1 MRTHFLRSILTI
13 GTLAVSTGSFAA
25 TNLNLCGA
33 SPSGLWQLLGT
44 GLDRAVNA
52 ADSDSSITYQTSSG
66 GFANIMQI
74 QTQACD
80 LAIVHGGEA
89 MIATA
94 GQPPFDTPINNFSA
108 IGILYNWAPMQWVMN
123 ADFADRYNI
132 TSLADI
138 VEQAPPLRLVLNRRG
153 ILPSMVGES
162 SLKEIGITPEVIESW
177 GGSVVFQGSSV
188 AAELIQNRRADMWA
202 NQEFE
207 GSSAISSMSE
217 SVPMTLLNVPD
228 DVIDSM
234 GEMYG
239 DTPHVIEPSAYPWLE
254 SSIQTHTASAMLI
267 APNDLGET
275 TVYELTKAIIENLN
289 HLQEIHPAMSV
300 LNQDILINQSVIDF
314 HPGALR
320 AYQEAGLL

>member
-1 MRTHFLRSILTI
+1 MRTPFLTSILAI
-13 GTLAVSTGSFAA
+13 GTLAISTSSFAA
-25 TNLNLCGA
+25 TNFNLCGA

-44 GLDRAVNA
+44 GLDRAVNT
-52 ADSDSSITYQTSSG
+52 ADPGSSITYQTSSG

-89 MIATA
+89 MIANA
-94 GQPPFDTPINNFSA
+94 GRPPFDAPINNFSA
-108 IGILYNWAPMQWVMN
+108 IGLLYNWAPMQWVMN
-123 ADFADRYNI
+123 ADFAEQYNI
-132 TSLADI
+132 TSLEDL
-138 VEQAPPLRLVLNRRG
+138 VEQTPPLRLVLNRRG

-162 SLKEIGITPEVIESW
+162 SLEELDITPELIESW
-177 GGSVVFQGSSV
+177 GGSVVYQGSSV

-217 SVPMTLLNVPD
+217 SVPMTLLNVPN
-228 DVIDSM
+228 DVINSM

-239 DTPHVIEPSAYPWLE
+239 DTPHVIESNAYPWLE
-254 SSIQTHTASAMLI
+254 EAIQTHTASAMLI
-267 APNDLGET
+267 APNDLDET
-275 TVYELTKAIIENLN
+275 KAYELTKAIIENLH
-289 HLQEIHPAMSV
+289 HLQEIHPAMSA
-300 LNQDILINQSVIDF
+300 LSQNILINQSTIDF

>member
-1 MRTHFLRSILTI
+1 MRIPSLKSILAVS
-13 GTLAVSTGSFAA
+13 TLAVSTSSFAGA
-25 TNLNLCGA
+25 NFNLCGA

-52 ADSDSSITYQTSSG
+52 ADSDASITYQTSSG

-74 QTQACD
+74 QSQACD

-89 MIATA
+89 MIASS
-94 GQPPFDTPINNFSA
+94 GRPPFDAPVNNFSA
-108 IGILYNWAPMQWVMN
+108 ISLLYNWAPMQWVMN
-123 ADFADRYNI
+123 ADFADKYNI
-132 TSLADI
+132 TSLEDL
-138 VEQAPPLRLVLNRRG
+138 VEQTPPLRLVLNRRG
-153 ILPSMVGES
+153 ILPSMVGDS
-162 SLKEIGITPEVIESW
+162 SLEELGITPEAIESW
-177 GGSVVFQGSSV
+177 GGSVVYQGSSV
-188 AAELIQNRRADMWA
+188 AAELVQNRRADMWA

-228 DVIDSM
+228 DVIGSM
-234 GEMYG
+234 GKVYG

-254 SSIQTHTASAMLI
+254 DAIQTHTASAMLI
-267 APNDLGET
+267 APNDLDET
-275 TVYELTKAIIENLN
+275 KAYELTKAIIENLN
-289 HLQEIHPAMSV
+289 HLQEIHPAMSI
-300 LNQDILINQSVIDF
+300 LSQDVLINQSVIDF